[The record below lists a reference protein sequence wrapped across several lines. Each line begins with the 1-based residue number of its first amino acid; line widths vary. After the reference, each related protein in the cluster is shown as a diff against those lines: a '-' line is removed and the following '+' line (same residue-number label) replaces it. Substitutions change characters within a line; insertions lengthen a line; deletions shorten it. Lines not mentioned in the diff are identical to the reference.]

1 MFGQG
6 RIKTWHE
13 QALFDVTLFPNNTDN
28 NDTSWTRKDDT
39 MFAVADPV
47 ISFNQ
52 FSHSI
57 NASNLRRLLETHN
70 GEKPNKWCPSLCYIS
85 TNTDMQR
92 SIHSSQNTDQNLH
105 EYTSKC
111 QSVKM

>member
-39 MFAVADPV
+39 MFAEADPV

-57 NASNLRRLLETHN
+57 NFLIQSMQAIWEETF
-70 GEKPNKWCPSLCYIS
+70 E
-85 TNTDMQR
+85 NT
-92 SIHSSQNTDQNLH
+92 H
-105 EYTSKC
+105 
-111 QSVKM
+111 

>member
-39 MFAVADPV
+39 MFAEADPV

-57 NASNLRRLLETHN
+57 NSSNLRRLLETHN
-70 GEKPNKWCPSLCYIS
+70 GEKPNKWCPSVCYI
-85 TNTDMQR
+85 
-92 SIHSSQNTDQNLH
+92 
-105 EYTSKC
+105 
-111 QSVKM
+111 